1 MRASKYGNI
10 RIMLPMVSNVSELL
24 EAKKLISDVR
34 NDLSSKKIK
43 IPIKKID
50 IGVLIETPA
59 DFDF

>member
-1 MRASKYGNI
+1 
-10 RIMLPMVSNVSELL
+10 MLPMVSNVSELL

-50 IGVLIETPA
+50 IGVLIETPV